1 MKKLITLCTLGL
13 SAVLVACNV
22 QYFENAEFD
31 DNIIFDPSIAV
42 AFGELN
48 YTVDELFEQLNDANA
63 GVTSNNEG
71 VVTIVYSEQLQSQ
84 GAQEFLQVPDQS
96 FGSSLPSGVN
106 ISNPPTT
113 TVVTVSESYE
123 FDLTQRGAEEYD
135 SIFFQSGSFEFS
147 VESDFNAN
155 IDFVATF
162 TSLETSD
169 APLVMS
175 GSLSSSN
182 NSFSETEPLDG
193 YVGYFHLDSDGNPA
207 SNKFLVE
214 ITYDIEVTPSSSIS
228 DTDRVSFNLAMTN
241 TKFDAIYGFVDS
253 QELEVSFEIVNFDF
267 FKQFDTGGITFADPK
282 VNFVFNNSFGFPLG
296 VDFQDIT
303 ATNSD
308 GQSLSLEGDIIS
320 QLNAVAGPRLV
331 NEGQT
336 RTTEIEVNN
345 SNSNLVDLLSLQPE
359 RIVVDVKATSNPNGV
374 PFQYNFINDQ
384 SILDVGVDIEIPF
397 DMTLDGLQAEESMPF
412 SPPEDIDQAKRLM
425 IRLAS
430 ENYIPMGGK
439 VEIQFLG
446 ANNNLL
452 HSVDEQAVFEG
463 AEVGTNGRT
472 NEPAR
477 ATADFVLEEDDI
489 QSIKDAETI
498 LLLVTL
504 TTTDADQGANVKLF
518 DDYELK
524 FKVSGQLDIVVNAN
538 GN

>member
-71 VVTIVYSEQLQSQ
+71 VVTIVYSEQLKSQS
-84 GAQEFLQVPDQS
+84 AQDFLQVQDQT
-96 FGSSLPSGVN
+96 FGSSLPSEVN
-106 ISNPPTT
+106 LSNPATT
-113 TVVTVSESYE
+113 TVVTVSESYS
-123 FDLTQRGAEEYD
+123 FDLSQRGAEAYD
-135 SIFFQSGSFEFS
+135 SIYFQSGLFEFS
-147 VESDFNAN
+147 VESDFDAN
-155 IDFVATF
+155 ISFEATF
-162 TSLETSD
+162 TSLETSGNV
-169 APLVMS
+169 LVMS
-175 GSLSSSN
+175 GDLTPGN
-182 NSFSETEPLDG
+182 NSFSETEALNN
-193 YVGYFHLDSDGNPA
+193 YKGYFHLDENGDAA
-207 SNKFLVE
+207 SNKFRVD
-214 ITYDIEVTPSSSIS
+214 ITYDIEVTPTSSIS
-228 DTDRVSFNLAMTN
+228 ENDKVDFSMAMTN
-241 TKFDAIYGFVDS
+241 TKFDAVYGFVDS
-253 QELEVSFEIVNFDF
+253 QELEISFEIVNFDF

-296 VDFQDIT
+296 VDFQNIT